1 MLYNLSKYL
10 INHCIYQHWYKKRRS

>member
-10 INHCIYQHWYKKRRS
+10 INHCIYQHW